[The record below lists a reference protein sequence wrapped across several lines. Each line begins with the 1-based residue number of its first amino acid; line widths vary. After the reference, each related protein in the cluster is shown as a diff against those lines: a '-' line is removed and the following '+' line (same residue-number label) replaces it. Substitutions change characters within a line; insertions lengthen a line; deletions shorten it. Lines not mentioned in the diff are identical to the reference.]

1 MLSINTKRGTSA
13 GDVGAVAAYPDE
25 AKDKAKAPGAI
36 EDYYSQGNDKT
47 PSAWMGGAAQALGLS
62 GPVGREEHIKTLQG
76 LDPRTGAG
84 LVQGAGEARKYA
96 VDLTFSAPKSVSIA

>member
-47 PSAWMGGAAQALGLS
+47 PSAWMGGPPRPWGSPVPS
-62 GPVGREEHIKTLQG
+62 GVKNT
-76 LDPRTGAG
+76 
-84 LVQGAGEARKYA
+84 
-96 VDLTFSAPKSVSIA
+96 